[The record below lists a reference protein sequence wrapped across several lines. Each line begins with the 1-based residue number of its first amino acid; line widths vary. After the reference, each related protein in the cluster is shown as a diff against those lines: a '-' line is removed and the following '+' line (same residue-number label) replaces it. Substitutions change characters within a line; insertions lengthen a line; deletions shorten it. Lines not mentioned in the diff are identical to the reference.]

1 MLFACLLACIPY
13 SCRDKQIVNQ
23 LVAQFLLGDVFSR
36 NNHLLLCLTIC
47 EDVLFYVIHLWSN
60 TLN

>member
-13 SCRDKQIVNQ
+13 SYRDKQIVNQ

-47 EDVLFYVIHLWSN
+47 EDVLFLCYPFVV
-60 TLN
+60 